1 MTESE
6 SLSIIA
12 SALAEWAENASRPV
26 THEEIR
32 AVLAELG
39 HPRSLVTGVIAECI
53 VKGRLQVDEHGN
65 FVLGPGRVVV
75 GSSRGTAAGLE
86 P

>member
-1 MTESE
+1 MTEPE

-12 SALAEWAENASRPV
+12 SALAEWAENACRPV

-32 AVLAELG
+32 TALAELD

-53 VKGRLQVDEHGN
+53 VKGRLRVDEQGN
-65 FVLGPGRVVV
+65 FVLGTRQ
-75 GSSRGTAAGLE
+75 SK
-86 P
+86 